1 MARVGLLTE
10 LAGIGGPPRARARG
24 VQLTSTLP
32 DSADLS
38 ERRVARARPSAP
50 CQCCG
55 IWPSIVDDPI
65 ARRARP
71 APGAAAASSSIAP
84 TVRAP
89 SSPQTGIGQQQFHE
103 KKWRRRPAGGAP
115 PRRLNQMAR
124 VGLLTELAGIGGP
137 PRARAR
143 GVQLTSTLPD
153 SADLSERRVARAR
166 PSAPCQCCGI
176 WPSIVDDPIARRARP
191 APGAAAASSSIAPTV
206 RAPSSPQT
214 GIGQQQ
220 FHEKE
225 MATAASRR
233 RPAQAAQPD
242 GAGRS
247 ADRTRWNWR
256 AASRARE
263 RRAINVNAARFR

>member
-1 MARVGLLTE
+1 
-10 LAGIGGPPRARARG
+10 
-24 VQLTSTLP
+24 
-32 DSADLS
+32 
-38 ERRVARARPSAP
+38 
-50 CQCCG
+50 
-55 IWPSIVDDPI
+55 
-65 ARRARP
+65 
-71 APGAAAASSSIAP
+71 
-84 TVRAP
+84 
-89 SSPQTGIGQQQFHE
+89 
-103 KKWRRRPAGGAP
+103 
-115 PRRLNQMAR
+115 MAR

-242 GAGRS
+242 GAVGLLTELAGIGGPPRARARGVQLTSTLPDS
-247 ADRTRWNWR
+247 ADL
-256 AASRARE
+256 SE
-263 RRAINVNAARFR
+263 RRVAQRGRAHHVSAAEFGHRLSMTP